1 MGAISMSL
9 RRLVPLLVTL
19 PSLACQDLSDYST
32 TSKRQYAGCV
42 VPANFV
48 LAGVGTT
55 TGMCLTFDADQLQ
68 TNPGTI
74 TTSDGRFQATPL
86 RPIPQ
91 LWNDPL
97 STLSFGEGRT
107 KNLLYMATPISDAG
121 AEGDITV
128 VLSLMS
134 GGNVEVR
141 LLRSAPPMGVVD
153 AGGPGAPSV
162 FAVFP
167 LMLHKNGCATLSATT
182 CLDAG

>member
-1 MGAISMSL
+1 MA
-9 RRLVPLLVTL
+9 PTL
-19 PSLACQDLSDYST
+19 GCQELSDYST
-32 TSKRQYAGCV
+32 TQGKQYAGCV

-48 LAGVGTT
+48 LAGVRAT
-55 TGMCLTFDADQLQ
+55 TGMCVTFDADQLQ

-97 STLSFGEGRT
+97 SSFTFGEGRT
-107 KNLLYMATPISDAG
+107 KNLLYMATPAADAG
-121 AEGDITV
+121 GGGDVTV
-128 VLSLMS
+128 VLSLMT

-141 LLRSAPPMGVVD
+141 LLRSAPPLGLID
-153 AGGPGAPSV
+153 AGGPSAPNV

-167 LMLHKNGCATLSATT
+167 LTLTPNGCAMLSPTT
-182 CLDAG
+182 CVDAG